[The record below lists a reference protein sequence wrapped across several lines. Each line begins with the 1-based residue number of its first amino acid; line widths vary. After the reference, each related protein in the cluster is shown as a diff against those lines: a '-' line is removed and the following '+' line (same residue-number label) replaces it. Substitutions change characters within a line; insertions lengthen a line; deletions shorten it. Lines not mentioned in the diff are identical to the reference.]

1 MAFIETV
8 PPADATGAVREM
20 YERQQKKFGYVP
32 NYAKVFSHRP
42 EVMSL
47 WADLLA
53 GIRRHLDRRRFE
65 LVTLAA
71 AHSLRNSYCALAH
84 ASALGEFHGPAEICA
99 VLDGSGT
106 EALSPAE
113 RAMVAFARRVAAEPE
128 AVSADDVT
136 ALQAHGFADDEIF
149 DIVATVAARAFF
161 TRLLDG
167 LGAEPDAAYLDV
179 EAPLRRALVVGRPI
193 AAEPVERLETADR
206 STTGGA

>member
-1 MAFIETV
+1 MPFIKTV

-20 YERQQKKFGYVP
+20 YERQQTKFGYVP
-32 NYAKVFSHRP
+32 NYAKLFSHRP
-42 EVMSL
+42 EVMRL
-47 WADLLA
+47 WADLLT

-84 ASALGEFHGPAEICA
+84 ASALGEFHGPEEICA
-99 VLDGSGT
+99 VLDGSDT

-128 AVSADDVT
+128 AVDADDVA

-193 AAEPVERLETADR
+193 DAEPAERLETADR